1 MSGSEIVKLVWLV
14 CCNFLNV
21 LAATKHE
28 EMSLVDSLLILARL
42 MDLTFVSERF
52 LGVDFLFEKPEEF

>member
-1 MSGSEIVKLVWLV
+1 MSGSETVKLVWLV
-14 CCNFLNV
+14 CCNFSNV

-42 MDLTFVSERF
+42 MDLRSVSERF
-52 LGVDFLFEKPEEF
+52 FRGRFSV

>member
-1 MSGSEIVKLVWLV
+1 MSASEIVKLVWLV

-42 MDLTFVSERF
+42 IGLTFVSERF
-52 LGVDFLFEKPEEF
+52 FGGRFSV